1 MKPPKPALLKSLNK
15 AAVRRK
21 GGGKVTK
28 PTREEKRENDEKENE
43 ATHDQVRR
51 SLTQRHLDQ
60 RVGGCLDT

>member
-28 PTREEKRENDEKENE
+28 PTREEKRENNEENE

-60 RVGGCLDT
+60 RVFGRLDT

>member
-28 PTREEKRENDEKENE
+28 PMREEKRENDENE
-43 ATHDQVRR
+43 ATHDQVRK
-51 SLTQRHLDQ
+51 SHTQRCLDQ
-60 RVGGCLDT
+60 RVFGCLDM